1 MDKGTL
7 YIVATP
13 IGNLGD
19 ITLRAIETLKNAD
32 VIAAEDTRHT
42 LKLLNNLGIKNRLVS
57 FFEHSPEAKAQEII
71 SMLEEGKSVALVS
84 DAGMPLISDPGA
96 PLTRFCAE
104 RGIPFTCVPGACAA
118 VTAAVLSALP
128 TEKFTFEGFL
138 PKDKKERKDALLHAL
153 KCEYTTILYESP
165 HAIKRTLSDIAAL
178 YPERRL
184 SVCKELTKLHES
196 VLRGSAKE
204 LSGKFS
210 QIDEVRGEFVI
221 VIEGCPIQKR
231 ELTDEDILAM
241 LNEKLNAGLKPKEAI
256 KQTAALLDVGKNR
269 VYSLYTDNSD

>member
-19 ITLRAIETLKNAD
+19 ITLRAIETLKSVD

-42 LKLLNNLGIKNRLVS
+42 LKLLNSLGIKNRLVS
-57 FFEHSPEAKAQEII
+57 FFEHSPESKA
-71 SMLEEGKSVALVS
+71 LELIALLEQGKSVALVS
-84 DAGMPLISDPGA
+84 DAGMPIISDPGA
-96 PLTRFCAE
+96 PLTRLCAE

-128 TEKFTFEGFL
+128 AEKFTFEGFL
-138 PKDKKERKDALLHAL
+138 PKEKAERRHAL
-153 KCEYTTILYESP
+153 SRALKGEYTAILYESP
-165 HAIKRTLSDIAAL
+165 HAIKRTLADIAAL

-196 VLRGSAKE
+196 VLRGTAEE
-204 LSGKFS
+204 LSALFS
-210 QIDEVRGEFVI
+210 QAGEVKGEFVI
-221 VIEGCPIQKR
+221 VIEGLAPEAR
-231 ELTDEDILAM
+231 EVTDDDIIAM
-241 LNEKLNAGLKPKEAI
+241 LGEKLAAGMQPKAAI
-256 KQTAALLDVGKNR
+256 KETAALLDVGKNR
-269 VYSLYTDNSD
+269 VYALCTENF